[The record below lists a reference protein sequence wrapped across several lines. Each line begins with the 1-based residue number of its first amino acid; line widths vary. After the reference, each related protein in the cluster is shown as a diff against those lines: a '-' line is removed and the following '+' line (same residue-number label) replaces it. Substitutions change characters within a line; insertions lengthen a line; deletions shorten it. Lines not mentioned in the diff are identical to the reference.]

1 MSAPALQ
8 GPLGTALFKV
18 IRGAPSPEELA
29 AVTALLTALTA
40 AGHDDPGPVR
50 RAAPAAV
57 WDRPD
62 SFPPA
67 SWMAR
72 P

>member
-1 MSAPALQ
+1 MSAPPLQ

-29 AVTALLTALTA
+29 AVAALLTALTA
-40 AGHDDPGPVR
+40 AGRDEPGPVR
-50 RAAPAAV
+50 EAAPAAV

-62 SFPPA
+62 TFPPA

-72 P
+72 T